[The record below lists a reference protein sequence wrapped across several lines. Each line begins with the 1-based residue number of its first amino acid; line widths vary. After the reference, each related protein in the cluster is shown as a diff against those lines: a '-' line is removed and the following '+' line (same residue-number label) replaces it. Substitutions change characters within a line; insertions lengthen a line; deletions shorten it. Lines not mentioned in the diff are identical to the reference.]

1 MRPTINSIK
10 PKGDKK
16 PAKALPL
23 QPDAQNPNIIKPMP
37 VKTKTGDI
45 FLRPRHYLIMIH
57 IRYQYKNIGLRPVVS
72 CLMP

>member
-1 MRPTINSIK
+1 MRPKIKRIK
-10 PKGDKK
+10 PKGDKN

-45 FLRPRHYLIMIH
+45 FLIPRHYLIMIH
-57 IRYQYKNIGLRPVVS
+57 IISQYKT
-72 CLMP
+72 